1 MLHFIRALTFP
12 HKFKERQL
20 KVTINRS
27 AFILAAIFLLAAMT
41 AACQKAAESNANSNR
56 SASNTAASNTTA
68 PPAANS
74 SPTEAPRT
82 SESPAAASGSL
93 ATPTDT
99 YKTGYTARKNKD
111 IEALKRVLSKE
122 ALDFLTEMGKEEKK
136 TLDDQLKA
144 LADRPQADKAET
156 RNEKIDGDTATLEYL
171 NERGTWSKMDFVKE
185 GNDWKI
191 GFPKA
196 P

>member
-1 MLHFIRALTFP
+1 M
-12 HKFKERQL
+12 
-20 KVTINRS
+20 KVTSNRS
-27 AFILAAIFLLAAMT
+27 ALILATIFLLAAMT
-41 AACQKAAESNANSNR
+41 ACQKAAESNANSNR
-56 SASNTAASNTTA
+56 SASNTTA

-74 SPTEAPRT
+74 SPAEAART
-82 SESPAAASGSL
+82 SESPAASGSL
-93 ATPTDT
+93 ATPTET
-99 YKTGYTARKNKD
+99 YKTGYAARKNKD
-111 IEALKRVLSKE
+111 IAGLKRVLSKE

-196 P
+196 QQ